1 MLEKLTVR
9 NLAVVEAVEIAFG
22 PGLNVITG
30 ETGAGKS
37 VLMGALDL
45 ALGAR
50 AGADVV
56 RDGAKEAEV
65 EAVLGGHVVR
75 RTVTREGRSR
85 AWIDDESVSVAEL
98 REFGAGL
105 VDVNGP
111 RASQDL
117 LGEGFQRAA
126 IDEWGGIDL
135 APYRREYARLVELRK
150 RRDELA
156 ADGGEDELDM
166 LRFQVDEL
174 TAADVTADDDD
185 IAARHAA
192 AAHAGEIVE
201 NANAVMETLGGDNSV
216 ADLLAS
222 TRPALAAIARHL
234 PAAAE
239 WSAAVDEISARVED
253 LSRSIADA
261 VSGLDL
267 PEESLQSLDDRLTL
281 LNRLERKYL
290 RGGAEGGGTLSE
302 RLLAALA
309 RRRERLDALENRD
322 AALAALDR
330 DIADAEAAMSR
341 KNGAAV
347 TAARTAAGRRF
358 AKAVAKELRDLG
370 FLKAEFSV
378 AVDEGEMSEHG
389 LDRVVYMFGPNPGEP
404 IRPLAAIA
412 SSGEIARAMLAVKA
426 VMSSR
431 PGASARPT
439 LVFDEIDANIGGET
453 GRAVG
458 EKLRR
463 AAERGQV
470 IAITHLPQ
478 SAAYGD
484 RHFAV
489 AKKVSAGRTRTE
501 IKEVKGEARVA
512 ELARMMGGEGPTDA
526 VRRHAQELAGIS
538 G

>member
-9 NLAVVEAVEIAFG
+9 NLAVVEAAEIAFG

-126 IDEWGGIDL
+126 IDEWGRVDL
-135 APYRREYARLVELRK
+135 VPYRREYDRLVALRA
-150 RRDELA
+150 RREELA

-174 TAADVTADDDD
+174 AAADVTADDDD

-201 NANAVMETLGGDNSV
+201 NANTVMETLGGDNSA

-261 VSGLDL
+261 VSG
-267 PEESLQSLDDRLTL
+267 
-281 LNRLERKYL
+281 
-290 RGGAEGGGTLSE
+290 TLSE

-330 DIADAEAAMSR
+330 DIAAAEAAAR
-341 KNGAAV
+341 KEGAAV

>member
-9 NLAVVEAVEIAFG
+9 NLAVVEAAEIAFG

-85 AWIDDESVSVAEL
+85 AGIDEESVSVAEL

-126 IDEWGGIDL
+126 IDEWGGVDL
-135 APYRREYARLVELRK
+135 VPYRREYDRLVALRA
-150 RRDELA
+150 RREELA

-201 NANAVMETLGGDNSV
+201 NANAVMETLGGDNSA

-239 WSAAVDEISARVED
+239 WSAA
-253 LSRSIADA
+253 
-261 VSGLDL
+261 
-267 PEESLQSLDDRLTL
+267 P
-281 LNRLERKYL
+281 
-290 RGGAEGGGTLSE
+290 
-302 RLLAALA
+302 
-309 RRRERLDALENRD
+309 
-322 AALAALDR
+322 
-330 DIADAEAAMSR
+330 
-341 KNGAAV
+341 
-347 TAARTAAGRRF
+347 
-358 AKAVAKELRDLG
+358 
-370 FLKAEFSV
+370 
-378 AVDEGEMSEHG
+378 
-389 LDRVVYMFGPNPGEP
+389 
-404 IRPLAAIA
+404 
-412 SSGEIARAMLAVKA
+412 
-426 VMSSR
+426 
-431 PGASARPT
+431 
-439 LVFDEIDANIGGET
+439 
-453 GRAVG
+453 
-458 EKLRR
+458 
-463 AAERGQV
+463 
-470 IAITHLPQ
+470 
-478 SAAYGD
+478 
-484 RHFAV
+484 
-489 AKKVSAGRTRTE
+489 
-501 IKEVKGEARVA
+501 
-512 ELARMMGGEGPTDA
+512 
-526 VRRHAQELAGIS
+526 
-538 G
+538 

>member
-1 MLEKLTVR
+1 MLETLTVK
-9 NLAVVEAVEIAFG
+9 NLAVVEAAHIVFG

-50 AGADVV
+50 ADAEIV
-56 RDGAKEAEV
+56 REGAKETEV
-65 EAVLGGHVVR
+65 EAVLDGHTVR

-98 REFGAGL
+98 KAFGAGL

-111 RASQDL
+111 RASQEL
-117 LGEGFQRAA
+117 LGESFQREA
-126 IDEWGGIDL
+126 IDSWGGINL
-135 APYRREYARLVELRK
+135 AAYRGAYGRLVSLRERRERLL
-150 RRDELA
+150 

-174 TAADVTADDDD
+174 AAADITAEDDD
-185 IAARHAA
+185 IAERHAA

-201 NANAVMETLGGDNSV
+201 NANAVMETLGGENSV
-216 ADLLAS
+216 AQLLAS
-222 TRPALAAIARHL
+222 TRPSLAAIARHL

-239 WSAAVDEISARVED
+239 WSAAMDDIAARVED
-253 LSRSIADA
+253 LSRTIADA
-261 VSGLDL
+261 VSDLDL
-267 PEESLQSLDDRLTL
+267 PEEGLEALDSRLTL

-290 RGGAEGGGTLSE
+290 RGANNGVATRSE
-302 RLLAALA
+302 RLLAALEQK
-309 RRRERLDALENRD
+309 RTRLEELENRD
-322 AALAALDR
+322 ATLAALER
-330 DIADAEAAMSR
+330 DIAAAEADAR
-341 KNGAAV
+341 KEGEKV
-347 TAARTAAGRRF
+347 SAARAAAGRRF
-358 AKAVAKELRDLG
+358 AKAVVAELKDLG
-370 FLKAEFSV
+370 FLKADFSV
-378 AVDEGEMSEHG
+378 AVEPGEMGESG

-404 IRPLAAIA
+404 ARPLADIA
-412 SSGEIARAMLAVKA
+412 SSGEIARVMLAIKTVQ
-426 VMSSR
+426 SSR
-431 PGASARPT
+431 AAGDARPV

-453 GRAVG
+453 GSAVG

-463 AAERGQV
+463 VAAHGQV

-478 SAAYGD
+478 SAAWGD

-501 IKEVKGEARVA
+501 INEVKGEARVD

-526 VRRHAQELAGIS
+526 VRRHAQELAQIS
-538 G
+538 R

>member
-9 NLAVVEAVEIAFG
+9 NLAVVEAAEIAFG

-85 AWIDDESVSVAEL
+85 AWIDEESVSVAEL

-135 APYRREYARLVELRK
+135 APYRREYDRLVALRA
-150 RRDELA
+150 RREEMA

-174 TAADVTADDDD
+174 AAADVTDDDDD

-239 WSAAVDEISARVED
+239 WSAAVDDISARVED

-267 PEESLQSLDDRLTL
+267 PEESLQTLDDRLTL

-322 AALAALDR
+322 EALAALDR
-330 DIADAEAAMSR
+330 DIAAAEAAAR
-341 KNGAAV
+341 KEGAAV

>member
-1 MLEKLTVR
+1 MLETLTVK
-9 NLAVVEAVEIAFG
+9 NLAVVEAARIEFG

-56 RDGAKEAEV
+56 REGAKEAEV
-65 EAVLGGHVVR
+65 EAVLGGRTVR

-135 APYRREYARLVELRK
+135 APYRGAFGRLVALRE
-150 RRDELA
+150 RRDRLL

-174 TAADVTADDDD
+174 AAADITAEDDD
-185 IAARHAA
+185 IAERHAA

-201 NANAVMETLGGDNSV
+201 NANAVMETLGGENS
-216 ADLLAS
+216 AAQLLAS
-222 TRPALAAIARHL
+222 TRPALAAISRHL
-234 PAAAE
+234 PAATE
-239 WSAAVDEISARVED
+239 WTAAMDDIAARVED
-253 LSRSIADA
+253 LSRTIADA
-261 VSGLDL
+261 VSDLDL
-267 PEESLQSLDDRLTL
+267 PEEGLEALDSRLTL

-290 RGGAEGGGTLSE
+290 RGANGEGATRSE
-302 RLLAALA
+302 RLLAMLEQKRA
-309 RRRERLDALENRD
+309 RLEDLENRD
-322 AALAALDR
+322 ATLAALER
-330 DIADAEAAMSR
+330 DIAAAEAEAR
-341 KNGAAV
+341 KEGEKV
-347 TAARTAAGRRF
+347 SAARNAAGRRF
-358 AKAVAKELRDLG
+358 AKAVSKELRDLG

-378 AVDEGEMSEHG
+378 AVERVELSEHG
-389 LDRVVYMFGPNPGEP
+389 IDRVVYMFGPNPGEP
-404 IRPLAAIA
+404 VRPLADIA

-478 SAAYGD
+478 SAAFGD

-489 AKKVSAGRTRTE
+489 TKKVSAGRTRTE
-501 IKEVKGEARVA
+501 IREVKGEARVA

>member
-1 MLEKLTVR
+1 MLETLTVK
-9 NLAVVEAVEIAFG
+9 NLAVVEAAHIVFG

-50 AGADVV
+50 ADAEIV
-56 RDGAKEAEV
+56 REGAKEAEV
-65 EAVLGGHVVR
+65 EAVLDGHTVR

-98 REFGAGL
+98 KAFGAGL

-111 RASQDL
+111 RASQEL
-117 LGEGFQRAA
+117 LGESFQREA
-126 IDEWGGIDL
+126 IDSWGGINL
-135 APYRREYARLVELRK
+135 AAYRGAYGRLVSLRERRERLL
-150 RRDELA
+150 

-174 TAADVTADDDD
+174 SAADITAEDDD
-185 IAARHAA
+185 IAERHAA

-201 NANAVMETLGGDNSV
+201 NANAVMETLGGENSV
-216 ADLLAS
+216 AQLLAS
-222 TRPALAAIARHL
+222 TCPSLAAIARHL

-239 WSAAVDEISARVED
+239 WSAAMDDIAARVED
-253 LSRSIADA
+253 LSRTIADA
-261 VSGLDL
+261 VSDLDL
-267 PEESLQSLDDRLTL
+267 PEEGLEALDSRLTL

-290 RGGAEGGGTLSE
+290 RGANNGVATRSE
-302 RLLAALA
+302 RLLAALEQK
-309 RRRERLDALENRD
+309 RTRLEELENRD
-322 AALAALDR
+322 ATLAALER
-330 DIADAEAAMSR
+330 DIAAAEADAR
-341 KNGAAV
+341 KEGEKV
-347 TAARTAAGRRF
+347 SAARAAAGRRF
-358 AKAVAKELRDLG
+358 AKAVVAELKDLG
-370 FLKAEFSV
+370 FLKADFSV
-378 AVDEGEMSEHG
+378 AVEPGEMGESG

-404 IRPLAAIA
+404 ARPLADIA
-412 SSGEIARAMLAVKA
+412 SSGEIAR
-426 VMSSR
+426 VMRAIKTVQSSR
-431 PGASARPT
+431 AAGDARPV

-453 GRAVG
+453 GSAVG

-463 AAERGQV
+463 VAAHGQV

-478 SAAYGD
+478 SAAWGD

-501 IKEVKGEARVA
+501 INEVKGGARVD

-526 VRRHAQELAGIS
+526 VRRHAQELAQIS
-538 G
+538 R